1 MRSASERD
9 FSLLT
14 FFPLGLGNSN
24 KEPKITLKQRSLK
37 LVQIIMPLIN
47 KYKNISYKLKENNF
61 YNLLIVDIW

>member
-9 FSLLT
+9 FSLFT

-24 KEPKITLKQRSLK
+24 NEPKITLKTKTSK
-37 LVQIIMPLIN
+37 AGTNNIPLIN

-61 YNLLIVDIW
+61 YNLLIVDI